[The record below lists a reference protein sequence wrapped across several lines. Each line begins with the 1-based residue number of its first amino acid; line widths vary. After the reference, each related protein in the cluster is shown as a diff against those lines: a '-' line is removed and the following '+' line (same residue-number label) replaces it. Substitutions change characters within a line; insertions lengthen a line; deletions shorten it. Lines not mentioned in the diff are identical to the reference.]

1 MDERELVEHAGFLQ
15 NLARRL
21 LADEHLARDAVQDA
35 DVAAL
40 EGIAGGDADAR
51 IALPVG
57 ADIRGTVRV
66 PAGVYVSG
74 RTVLAVQTED
84 GSIVPRGEIAA
95 TTPTERDGRFVSSR
109 SPAGLYEIRVL
120 NNDNEPR
127 VVARSKGIRPGTSGV
142 VLTADS

>member
-21 LADEHLARDAVQDA
+21 LADEHLDRDAVQDA
-35 DVAAL
+35 YVAAL

-74 RTVLAVQTED
+74 RTVLAVPRTD
-84 GSIVPRGEIAA
+84 PSSPAARSPRPRGPNE
-95 TTPTERDGRFVSSR
+95 TERFVSSR
-109 SPAGLYEIRVL
+109 SPAASTTFASSTMTMSRASSP
-120 NNDNEPR
+120 DPR
-127 VVARSKGIRPGTSGV
+127 ESVPARPEWS
-142 VLTADS
+142 

>member
-21 LADEHLARDAVQDA
+21 LADEHLDRDAVQDA
-35 DVAAL
+35 YVAAL

-95 TTPTERDGRFVSSR
+95 TTPTERDGTFRLVALPRGPLRDSR
-109 SPAGLYEIRVL
+109 SSTMTMSRASSPDPRESVPA
-120 NNDNEPR
+120 
-127 VVARSKGIRPGTSGV
+127 RPEWS
-142 VLTADS
+142 